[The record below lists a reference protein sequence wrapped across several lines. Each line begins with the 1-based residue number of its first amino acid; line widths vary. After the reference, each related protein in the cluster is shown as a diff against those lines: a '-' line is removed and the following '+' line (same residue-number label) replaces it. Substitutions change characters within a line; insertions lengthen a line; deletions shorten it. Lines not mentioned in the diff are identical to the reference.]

1 MVHVGAPLSAPS
13 FLGAS
18 TPRARRRASLL
29 PNLTRRRS
37 IMASL
42 GDDPIREWILTEG
55 KATQITRISPIGGG
69 CINHASRYDTDS
81 GDAET
86 ARLREEEGSLHALP
100 LLESLQSIW
109 FRVPLIS
116 YVDHR

>member
-81 GDAET
+81 GYRSSAMSIIDDY
-86 ARLREEEGSLHALP
+86 LRM
-100 LLESLQSIW
+100 LEFCEQIDD
-109 FRVPLIS
+109 INE
-116 YVDHR
+116 